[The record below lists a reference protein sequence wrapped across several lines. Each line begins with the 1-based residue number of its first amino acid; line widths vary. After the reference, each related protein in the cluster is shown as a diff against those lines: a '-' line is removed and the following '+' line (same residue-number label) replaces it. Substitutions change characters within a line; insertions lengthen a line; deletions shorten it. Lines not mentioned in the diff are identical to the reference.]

1 MEIVELIRELNKR
14 AIHFLEISTLCFIN
28 SSYSSL
34 MYAGSLIMDHV
45 MKENKE
51 LSKVNMIQSS
61 KMMML
66 TNIT

>member
-1 MEIVELIRELNKR
+1 MELIRELNKR
-14 AIHFLEISTLCFIN
+14 EIHFFFFFERSTLCFIN

-51 LSKVNMIQSS
+51 LSKVNMIQLS